1 MATSW
6 LRLWHE
12 MPNDPKWRTI
22 ARVSGQPLSLVQAM
36 FVHLLVDAS
45 RNVTRGHITVAAEDL
60 ASALDATEEQINSVF
75 SAMQGR
81 VLDGQ
86 CLSGWSRRQPIR
98 EDLGNPETGAK
109 CASER
114 KKEQRERDKKVQL
127 AAASLVVTPCHEESQ
142 QIRLDS
148 DKDNKKP
155 NPLSPPS
162 PETPPSETLH
172 DPPLAKPKRRARLP
186 NPFNLTPAM
195 REWAVE
201 RAPAVN
207 LALETERFVNYYR
220 GNGKTMADW
229 CATWRNWML
238 KAQDGLDRRA
248 TGPPANRHTSPDFN
262 DISWA
267 EEPIL

>member
-1 MATSW
+1 MNWFRLYSEFAT
-6 LRLWHE
+6 
-12 MPNDPKWRTI
+12 DPKVQMLPEVMQRRLVMLFCLECSNGIETFREAERETSLAFALRISEQELAETKALFIAKGFIDSQWVVLNWSKRQYSSDSSTLRVRAHRQRQKQAVQQEGELTKRSSNALEQSRT
-22 ARVSGQPLSLVQAM
+22 
-36 FVHLLVDAS
+36 D
-45 RNVTRGHITVAAEDL
+45 TDE
-60 ASALDATEEQINSVF
+60 
-75 SAMQGR
+75 
-81 VLDGQ
+81 
-86 CLSGWSRRQPIR
+86 
-98 EDLGNPETGAK
+98 
-109 CASER
+109 
-114 KKEQRERDKKVQL
+114 
-127 AAASLVVTPCHEESQ
+127 
-142 QIRLDS
+142 
-148 DKDNKKP
+148 KP

-186 NPFNLTPAM
+186 NPFNLTLAM

-262 DISWA
+262 DTSWA